1 MRLAIASLCALLA
14 VGPAPVLAGDLQ
26 DTFVSVVKQRL
37 GAARMAD
44 PPSAGGTRSA
54 TGPQLYRQVVDS
66 VVLVVTKEVIG
77 TGVLVSPQGHILTN
91 WHVAQGYEVVG
102 VVPRN
107 RELLKGLTGL
117 RKENVSLARVLAL
130 DPRRDLAL
138 LYVTPVPVGLKVAP
152 LGKPGSVEVGQDVYS
167 IGHPEGLLWSY
178 AEGVVSQIRPDY
190 QWTYADGSSHQ
201 ATVLQ
206 TQTPMYPGNSGGA
219 LFDGGSQVV
228 GILYG
233 GKEATLGFA
242 IAVNE
247 VHDWIQSLVRK

>member
-1 MRLAIASLCALLA
+1 MRLAVASLCALLA
-14 VGPAPVLAGDLQ
+14 VGAPPVLADDPQ
-26 DTFVSVVKQRL
+26 DAFVSVVKQQL
-37 GAARMAD
+37 GDARMAE

-54 TGPQLYRQVVDS
+54 MGPQLYRQVVDS
-66 VVLVVTKEVIG
+66 VVLVVTKEGIG
-77 TGVLVSPQGHILTN
+77 TGVLVSPKGHILTN

-107 RELLKGLTGL
+107 RQLLKGLTEL

-167 IGHPEGLLWSY
+167 IGHPQGLLWSY

-190 QWTYADGSSHQ
+190 QWVYDDGSKHQ
-201 ATVLQ
+201 ATVIQ
-206 TQTPMYPGNSGGA
+206 TQTPIHPGNSGGA

-247 VHDWIQSLVRK
+247 VYDWIQSLVRK

>member
-1 MRLAIASLCALLA
+1 MRIVAGALCAVALMGASPALA
-14 VGPAPVLAGDLQ
+14 DDLR
-26 DTFVSVVKQRL
+26 DTFLGVVNQKL
-37 GAARMAD
+37 GNARIAD
-44 PPSAGGTRSA
+44 APSSGGTRSA
-54 TGPQLYRQVVDS
+54 LGPQLYRQVVDS
-66 VVLVVTKEVIG
+66 VVLVVTKEAIG
-77 TGVLVSPQGHILTN
+77 TGVVVSPKGHILTN
-91 WHVAQGYEVVG
+91 WHVAKDNEVVG
-102 VVPRN
+102 VVPRS
-107 RELLKGLTGL
+107 RELLKGLTEL

-138 LYVTPVPVGLKVAP
+138 LYVTPVPVSLKVAP

-190 QWTYADGSSHQ
+190 QWVYKDGSTHQ

-219 LFDGGSQVV
+219 LFDGGRQVV

-247 VHDWIQSLVRK
+247 VYDWIQSLVRK

>member
-1 MRLAIASLCALLA
+1 MRLAVATLCALLA
-14 VGPAPVLAGDLQ
+14 IGAPPVFPEDLRDAFLDVAKRELGNARIADAPV
-26 DTFVSVVKQRL
+26 VVGK
-37 GAARMAD
+37 
-44 PPSAGGTRSA
+44 RSPI
-54 TGPQLYRQVVDS
+54 GPQLYRQVVDS
-66 VVLVVTKEVIG
+66 VVLVVTKEAIG
-77 TGVLVSPQGHILTN
+77 TGVVVSPKGHILTN

-107 RELLKGLTGL
+107 RELLKGLTEL
-117 RKENVSLARVLAL
+117 RKEHVSLARVLAS
-130 DPRRDLAL
+130 DSRRDLAL
-138 LYVTPVPVGLKVAP
+138 IYVTPVPVGLKVAP

-190 QWTYADGSSHQ
+190 QWVYADGSTHQ

-206 TQTPMYPGNSGGA
+206 IQTPMYPGNSGGA
-219 LFDGGSQVV
+219 LFDGGRQVV

-247 VHDWIQSLVRK
+247 VYDWIQSLVRK

>member
-1 MRLAIASLCALLA
+1 MRLKVAALCLLGIAGAT
-14 VGPAPVLAGDLQ
+14 PVFGQDLR
-26 DTFVSVVKQRL
+26 DTFLDVAKREL
-37 GAARMAD
+37 GSARMAE

-54 TGPQLYRQVVDS
+54 IGPQLYRLVVDS
-66 VVLVVTKEVIG
+66 VVLVVTKDAIG

-91 WHVAQGYEVVG
+91 WHVAKDNEVVG

-107 RELLKGLTGL
+107 RELLKGLTEL

-138 LYVTPVPVGLKVAP
+138 LYVTPVPVSLKVAP

-190 QWTYADGSSHQ
+190 QWVYKDGSTHQ

-219 LFDGGSQVV
+219 LFDGGRQVV

-247 VHDWIQSLVRK
+247 VYDWIQSLVRK